1 MSHGVSAP
9 FTTRSALE
17 ALRHDLNSYAVLAE
31 LGLSHCKP
39 CGKVWKAPRSENAFE
54 SFTVEWLGIVIPS
67 GWTFANEEGELTFRL
82 DLVQQFSIA
91 EALLWCAEPCTGR
104 PRDNHPGLPENSIY
118 RLRALDLVDWRT
130 RSLHDPEVSTRGA
143 ASSNVPA
150 WAPLIVANSLR
161 GQQADTDLIPA
172 ATEARS
178 PR

>member
-17 ALRHDLNSYAVLAE
+17 ALGHDLNSYAVLAE
-31 LGLSHCKP
+31 VGLSHCKL
-39 CGKVWKAPRSENAFE
+39 CGKVWKALRSENDFE

-82 DLVQQFSIA
+82 DVVQQLSIA

-104 PRDNHPGLPENSIY
+104 PRDDHPGLLENSIY
-118 RLRALDLVDWRT
+118 RLKALDLVDWRT
-130 RSLHDPEVSTRGA
+130 RSLHDSEVIARGA
-143 ASSNVPA
+143 VSSNIPA
-150 WAPLIVANSLR
+150 WAPLIAASSLR
-161 GQQADTDLIPA
+161 AQRAHSDLIPE
-172 ATEARS
+172 ATGARL